1 MSDVKRCEELERKLR
16 YIESECVKTDIVAAG
31 CGHDEVDAPA
41 PREVAEIE
49 SNISEVETNIRESG
63 DNLGSLMSVFDD
75 SKLLFILIISR
86 RNKHEL
92 IEIMNVLTKSEE
104 FWNMN
109 LELATENGIGKS
121 IGNQNELGEPS
132 NRKKNKV

>member
-75 SKLLFILIISR
+75 SKLFILIISR

-104 FWNMN
+104 F
-109 LELATENGIGKS
+109 
-121 IGNQNELGEPS
+121 
-132 NRKKNKV
+132 

>member
-1 MSDVKRCEELERKLR
+1 M
-16 YIESECVKTDIVAAG
+16 VAAG

-75 SKLLFILIISR
+75 S
-86 RNKHEL
+86 
-92 IEIMNVLTKSEE
+92 
-104 FWNMN
+104 
-109 LELATENGIGKS
+109 
-121 IGNQNELGEPS
+121 EP
-132 NRKKNKV
+132 RA